1 MGACYSVN
9 LKVNIKDEKGVIKAL
24 KEHME
29 KDTRAVY
36 NIEEYAENGITTETF
51 DDLMK
56 ILFADLQRKVDIWEE
71 KKWRCYENDFD
82 ASYGWESVMLE
93 WFEVMAPFLGNG
105 SGLIIY
111 PDSGR
116 DEVVVRDG
124 KYVWVR

>member
-24 KEHME
+24 NEHMNNY
-29 KDTRAVY
+29 TRAVY
-36 NIEEYAENGITTETF
+36 ENAKAETF
-51 DDLMK
+51 DDLMR
-56 ILFADLQRKVDIWEE
+56 ILFADHQRKVDIWEE

-93 WFEVMAPFLGNG
+93 WFEVMAPFLGDG
-105 SGLIIY
+105 SRLVIY
-111 PDSGR
+111 PDNGR

-124 KYVWVR
+124 KYVWVM